1 VESHPRQ
8 TQGAARVL
16 DQILVRAV
24 QPISILYRGQDVPN
38 AVWTGSLSLGMVVVP
53 VRLYPAIR
61 KKAVRFHELDRGG
74 HRVRHVR
81 VSELE
86 PEPEME
92 WVPPTLRRPEG
103 APWPEPEPAPG
114 FDVPQRLSPIFE
126 APPSEVAFEEIRK
139 GYEVA
144 PGEYVSLTREE
155 VAELAPER
163 SRVIDVEQFV
173 DVSAV
178 DPVYFESRYYVVPDR
193 QWSSAFRLLRQ
204 VMAAADRMAIAWFTL
219 RSRRYLS
226 AVRPF
231 GDVML
236 LTTMVHAD
244 EIVGAD
250 FWIPDADAPPTDK
263 ELKMA
268 RLLIDTL
275 SGPFEPERY
284 PDEHRQR
291 LLDAIEAKGPTAAVA
306 DGPPSPT
313 RVLDLMAALE
323 ASVKAAK
330 AARTKEEG
338 QTKSRRRRSNGA

>member
-1 VESHPRQ
+1 
-8 TQGAARVL
+8 L
-16 DQILVRAV
+16 
-24 QPISILYRGQDVPN
+24 PN

-61 KKAVRFHELDRGG
+61 KKAVRFHELDRSGG
-74 HRVRHVR
+74 RVRHVR
-81 VSELE
+81 VSEPQAE
-86 PEPEME
+86 PRADWE
-92 WVPPTLRRPEG
+92 PPTLRLRER
-103 APWPEPEPAPG
+103 APWSEPPPASGVGFPEPSR
-114 FDVPQRLSPIFE
+114 VFE
-126 APPSEVAFEEIRK
+126 AATPEVAFEEVRK

-144 PGEYVSLTREE
+144 PGQYVSMTREE
-155 VAELAPER
+155 VADLAPER
-163 SRVIDVEQFV
+163 SRVIDVQQFI

-178 DPVYFESRYYVVPDR
+178 DPIYFESRYYVVPDR
-193 QWSSAFRLLRQ
+193 EWSSPFRLLRQ
-204 VMAAADRMAIAWFTL
+204 AMAAADRMALAWFTL

-231 GDVML
+231 GELML

-244 EIVGAD
+244 EIAGAD
-250 FWIPDADAPPTDK
+250 FWIPEADAEPTDK

-291 LLDAIEAKGPTAAVA
+291 VLDAIEAKAPAAASATA
-306 DGPPSPT
+306 PPSPT

-323 ASVKAAK
+323 ASVKAAR
-330 AARTKEEG
+330 AARTKEER
-338 QTKSRRRRSNGA
+338 QTKSRRRRSTGT

>member
-1 VESHPRQ
+1 
-8 TQGAARVL
+8 L
-16 DQILVRAV
+16 
-24 QPISILYRGQDVPN
+24 PN

-53 VRLYPAIR
+53 VRLFPAIR

-74 HRVRHVR
+74 LRVRHVR
-81 VSELE
+81 VSEPDVDWAPPRTAFRGPEPARHLE
-86 PEPEME
+86 PEG
-92 WVPPTLRRPEG
+92 LRRVDTPER
-103 APWPEPEPAPG
+103 PLPA
-114 FDVPQRLSPIFE
+114 FE
-126 APPSEVAFEEIRK
+126 APTREVAFDEIRK

-144 PGEYVSLTREE
+144 PGQYVSMAREE
-155 VAELAPER
+155 VTALAPER
-163 SRVIDVEQFV
+163 SRVIDVQQFV

-178 DPVYFESRYYVVPDR
+178 DPIYFESRYYVVPDR
-193 QWSSAFRLLRQ
+193 EWSSPFRLLRQ
-204 VMAAADRMAIAWFTL
+204 AMAAADRMAIAWFTL

-226 AVRPF
+226 AVRPY

-244 EIVGAD
+244 EIAERE
-250 FWIPDADAPPTDK
+250 FWMPDAHSEPTDK

-275 SGPFEPERY
+275 SGPFEAERY

-291 LLDAIEAKGPTAAVA
+291 VLEAIKAKAPTEAVA
-306 DGPPSPT
+306 AAPPSPT

-330 AARTKEEG
+330 SARAEQDRQ
-338 QTKSRRRRSNGA
+338 QTKPRRRRTTGR

>member
-1 VESHPRQ
+1 MRGPGPHQS
-8 TQGAARVL
+8 QGISQL
-16 DQILVRAV
+16 PDQILPVRSCRLAF
-24 QPISILYRGQDVPN
+24 STEVPN

-61 KKAVRFHELDRGG
+61 KKAVRFHEMDRDGR
-74 HRVRHVR
+74 RVRHVR
-81 VSELE
+81 VSEAE
-86 PEPEME
+86 PEVGWEPAVELSRHM
-92 WVPPTLRRPEG
+92 
-103 APWPEPEPAPG
+103 PWPEPHRAARVDVPERQTPAFEPATP
-114 FDVPQRLSPIFE
+114 
-126 APPSEVAFEEIRK
+126 EVAFEEIRK

-144 PGEYVSLTREE
+144 PGQYVSMTRDE
-155 VAELAPER
+155 VAALAPER
-163 SRVIDVEQFV
+163 SRVIDVQQFV

-178 DPVYFESRYYVVPDR
+178 DPIYFESRYYVVPDR
-193 QWSSAFRLLRQ
+193 EWSSPFRLLRQ
-204 VMAAADRMAIAWFTL
+204 AMAAADRMALAWFTL

-244 EIVGAD
+244 EIAEAD

-268 RLLIDTL
+268 HLLIDAL

-284 PDEHRQR
+284 PDEHRGR
-291 LLDAIEAKGPTAAVA
+291 VLEAIEAKAPTADTAA
-306 DGPPSPT
+306 APPSPT
-313 RVLDLMAALE
+313 KVLDLMAALE

-330 AARTKEEG
+330 AGRSKEEG
-338 QTKSRRRRSNGA
+338 QTKSRRRRSTGN

>member
-1 VESHPRQ
+1 M
-8 TQGAARVL
+8 A
-16 DQILVRAV
+16 
-24 QPISILYRGQDVPN
+24 N

-61 KKAVRFHELDRGG
+61 KKVVRFHELDRDGR
-74 HRVRHVR
+74 RVRHVR
-81 VSELE
+81 VSEPDLE
-86 PEPEME
+86 WEP
-92 WVPPTLRRPEG
+92 
-103 APWPEPEPAPG
+103 APDLPRAVQRPEPALRLQPESAARVETPDRGSRG
-114 FDVPQRLSPIFE
+114 FE
-126 APPSEVAFEEIRK
+126 PPEVAFDEIRK

-144 PGEYVSLTREE
+144 PGQYVSMTRDE
-155 VAELAPER
+155 VTALAPER
-163 SRVIDVEQFV
+163 SRVIDVQQFV

-178 DPVYFESRYYVVPDR
+178 DPIYFESRYYVVPDR
-193 QWSSAFRLLRQ
+193 EWSSPFRLLRQ
-204 VMAAADRMAIAWFTL
+204 AMATADRMALAWFTL
-219 RSRRYLS
+219 RSRRYLT

-231 GDVML
+231 GDLML

-244 EIVGAD
+244 EIAAAD
-250 FWIPDADAPPTDK
+250 FWIPEDHAAPSEK

-291 LLDAIEAKGPTAAVA
+291 VLEAIDARTPSEAVTAA
-306 DGPPSPT
+306 PPSPT

-330 AARTKEEG
+330 AAQVKDERQPKP
-338 QTKSRRRRSNGA
+338 KLRRSTQT

>member
-1 VESHPRQ
+1 
-8 TQGAARVL
+8 
-16 DQILVRAV
+16 
-24 QPISILYRGQDVPN
+24 VPN
-38 AVWTGSLSLGMVVVP
+38 ALWTGSLSLGLVVVP

-61 KKAVRFHELDRGG
+61 KKAVRFHELDASGR
-74 HRVRHVR
+74 RVRHVR
-81 VSELE
+81 VSEPDLE
-86 PEPEME
+86 VESSRFS
-92 WVPPTLRRPEG
+92 PTLRLPEFGGDSWASRDDASERP
-103 APWPEPEPAPG
+103 
-114 FDVPQRLSPIFE
+114 SPTDEMPI
-126 APPSEVAFEEIRK
+126 SEVAFEEIRK

-144 PGEYVSLTREE
+144 PGEYVSITREE
-155 VAELAPER
+155 VAALAPER
-163 SRVIDVEQFV
+163 SRVIDVELFV

-178 DPVYFESRYYVVPDR
+178 DPIYFESRYYMVPDR
-193 QWSSAFRLLRQ
+193 EWSSPFRLLRSA
-204 VMAAADRMAIAWFTL
+204 MADANRMAIAWFTM

-244 EIVGAD
+244 EVAAAD
-250 FWIPDADAPPTDK
+250 FWLPDADKALTDK

-291 LLDAIEAKGPTAAVA
+291 VLNAIGAKTPAPA
-306 DGPPSPT
+306 DEPIAPSPT

-323 ASVKAAK
+323 ASVQAAK
-330 AARTKEEG
+330 AARAEQDRQAKTP
-338 QTKSRRRRSNGA
+338 RRRSRGAQLLH

>member
-1 VESHPRQ
+1 M
-8 TQGAARVL
+8 
-16 DQILVRAV
+16 
-24 QPISILYRGQDVPN
+24 PN

-74 HRVRHVR
+74 RRVRHVR
-81 VSELE
+81 VSEPNTEWE
-86 PEPEME
+86 PPALRLPE
-92 WVPPTLRRPEG
+92 R
-103 APWPEPEPAPG
+103 APWPEPVPAARD
-114 FDVPQRLSPIFE
+114 DVPKRPSPIFE
-126 APPSEVAFEEIRK
+126 AATPEVAFEEIRK

-144 PGEYVSLTREE
+144 PGQYVSMSPEE
-155 VAELAPER
+155 VTALAPER

-178 DPVYFESRYYVVPDR
+178 DPIYFESRYYVVPDR
-193 QWSSAFRLLRQ
+193 DWSSPFRLLRQ
-204 VMAAADRMAIAWFTL
+204 AMAAADRMAIAWFTM

-226 AVRPF
+226 AVRPY

-250 FWIPDADAPPTDK
+250 FWIPDADSSPTDK

-284 PDEHRQR
+284 PDDHRR
-291 LLDAIEAKGPTAAVA
+291 RVLDAIEAKAPTAAVA
-306 DGPPSPT
+306 AAPASPT
-313 RVLDLMAALE
+313 RVLDLMATLE

-338 QTKSRRRRSNGA
+338 QTKSRRRRSIGT